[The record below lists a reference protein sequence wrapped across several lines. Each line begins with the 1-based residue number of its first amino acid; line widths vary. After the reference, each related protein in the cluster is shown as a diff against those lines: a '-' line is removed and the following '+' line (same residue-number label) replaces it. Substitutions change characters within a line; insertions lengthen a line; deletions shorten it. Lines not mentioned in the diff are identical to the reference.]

1 MMVTCRFIRPLPKI
15 SNKATNSQGQIMR
28 QKLYL
33 LPNGDVVNL
42 PMITSM
48 KVFKQCP
55 YTGQKSCLQ
64 INTITGDFLVTCAD
78 FDLVCECRDEILR
91 AVEEMN
97 LENSW
102 E

>member
-1 MMVTCRFIRPLPKI
+1 MK
-15 SNKATNSQGQIMR
+15 
-28 QKLYL
+28 QKLHL

-42 PMITSM
+42 PMIISM
-48 KVFKQCP
+48 KVHKQVNSP
-55 YTGQKSCLQ
+55 LLGNLPNCLQ

-78 FDLVCECRDEILR
+78 FDLACECRDEILR